1 MPLMPV
7 VKVKPGY
14 KSQSIDTSIDADFLL
29 FQLLEKLTP
38 MQKVIRTINFNKA
51 VRNLALLGIKNQ
63 FPSATVSLIK
73 KEYIKRC
80 LGVEWIEV
88 LFNYLSEEEL
98 MIQEPIWLAKKI
110 ADILE
115 SLQIP
120 YVVGGS
126 VASSL
131 LGENRATQDLDLVI
145 NISMS
150 QAQSLIK
157 AMEGE
162 FYISEIA
169 VIEAIE
175 KARLFPREAAFNVIY
190 LAAIEK
196 TDIFVMGA
204 DDPFSISTMNRRQSY
219 VVSDED
225 ERAIYIYS
233 AEDIILQKL
242 SGYQLSG
249 SGLEK
254 QWRDVLGVLK
264 VQGER
269 LDFNYLNEW
278 AEVLNINDLLIPA
291 LRESGL

>member
-175 KARLFPREAAFNVIY
+175 K
-190 LAAIEK
+190 
-196 TDIFVMGA
+196 
-204 DDPFSISTMNRRQSY
+204 
-219 VVSDED
+219 
-225 ERAIYIYS
+225 
-233 AEDIILQKL
+233 
-242 SGYQLSG
+242 
-249 SGLEK
+249 
-254 QWRDVLGVLK
+254 
-264 VQGER
+264 
-269 LDFNYLNEW
+269 
-278 AEVLNINDLLIPA
+278 
-291 LRESGL
+291 

>member
-29 FQLLEKLTP
+29 FKLLQKLTP
-38 MQKVIRTINFNKA
+38 MQKSIRTINFNKA
-51 VRNLALLGIKNQ
+51 VRNMALLGINNQ

-80 LGVEWIEV
+80 LGVEWIEI

-131 LGENRATQDLDLVI
+131 LGENRATQDLYLVI

-175 KARLFPREAAFNVIY
+175 KARLSPV
-190 LAAIEK
+190 
-196 TDIFVMGA
+196 
-204 DDPFSISTMNRRQSY
+204 
-219 VVSDED
+219 
-225 ERAIYIYS
+225 
-233 AEDIILQKL
+233 KL
-242 SGYQLSG
+242 
-249 SGLEK
+249 
-254 QWRDVLGVLK
+254 
-264 VQGER
+264 
-269 LDFNYLNEW
+269 
-278 AEVLNINDLLIPA
+278 LLMLFI
-291 LRESGL
+291 